1 MRCEGIDL
9 NVNVLL
15 APGGKSRQPI
25 LFFDRLLDAWPL
37 FGREYARCGR
47 ERRTGDFASDGASSD
62 SHLGI
67 IPNTFVFSGVA
78 ACLHIQLVVCFS
90 KPHGGRNRYTSFAE
104 GGEADVLLALN
115 FARDGHRDIVRE
127 GTDLGGAENRPPC
140 GSGNSGFWAGKIQ
153 PARSAQGDC
162 PDGVGTPVTPY
173 VAREALGMLQARDA
187 QMDER
192 ALEAPQ
198 KGASQGWN

>member
-127 GTDLGGAENRPPC
+127 GTDLGVL
-140 GSGNSGFWAGKIQ
+140 KIGLHAAPEIQ
-153 PARSAQGDC
+153 VFGQVRFSPLDLH
-162 PDGVGTPVTPY
+162 
-173 VAREALGMLQARDA
+173 RETALTGLVR
-187 QMDER
+187 
-192 ALEAPQ
+192 L
-198 KGASQGWN
+198 